1 MLVWIK
7 VVVLE
12 PVQSIPQ
19 PLADRLKRQLAC
31 ELGYYQHGQ
40 QPAWLVA
47 HASSASKKIDTG
59 A

>member
-12 PVQSIPQ
+12 PVQPIQQ
-19 PLADRLKRQLAC
+19 PWADRLKRQLAC